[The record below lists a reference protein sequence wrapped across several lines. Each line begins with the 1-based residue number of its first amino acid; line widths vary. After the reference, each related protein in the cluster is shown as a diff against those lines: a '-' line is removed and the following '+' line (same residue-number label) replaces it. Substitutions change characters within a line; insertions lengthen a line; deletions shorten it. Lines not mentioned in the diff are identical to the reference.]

1 MAIVEKAELMK
12 MKPGEK
18 RIIPW
23 SHPREFRCVQAACSD
38 VSLNYPELNL
48 RLNTK
53 LNRQEK
59 NITVIASEFTK
70 KSTKGRKQYEWIN
83 YSIKR

>member
-23 SHPREFRCVQAACSD
+23 NHPREFRCVQTACSD

-53 LNRQEK
+53 LSRQDR

-70 KSTKGRKQYEWIN
+70 KSKKDR
-83 YSIKR
+83 R